1 LTFRKLKHITIKQS
15 LGVEKTRCIARFP
28 SDSTA
33 VVLIKPRVHDK
44 MSTICKIRQTDKDSV
59 SEVYREVGLMNTDNY
74 PDR

>member
-1 LTFRKLKHITIKQS
+1 LTFRKLKHKTIKQS

-33 VVLIKPRVHDK
+33 VVIIKSRVHDK
-44 MSTICKIRQTDKDSV
+44 MSTICKIRQTDSV